1 MVMLMERIVKVMVM
15 VYNNDNKEWY
25 IINIKIN
32 LNIIINNTGNGDG
45 K

>member
-1 MVMLMERIVKVMVM
+1 MLMERIVKVMVM